1 MYLYIKIRKNIG
13 FIKSEKP
20 YKMAYV
26 LTNDTKGVSI
36 KNIKKL
42 EIFVIKNSD
51 LYEEQITTN

>member
-26 LTNDTKGVSI
+26 LTNDTEGVLTINGLLFVAITVYSI
-36 KNIKKL
+36 HKKL
-42 EIFVIKNSD
+42 
-51 LYEEQITTN
+51 